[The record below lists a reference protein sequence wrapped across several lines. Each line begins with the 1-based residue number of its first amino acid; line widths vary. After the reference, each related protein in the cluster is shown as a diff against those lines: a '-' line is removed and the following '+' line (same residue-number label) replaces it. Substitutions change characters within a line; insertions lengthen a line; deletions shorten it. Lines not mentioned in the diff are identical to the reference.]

1 MRKHSITAALF
12 MAMAAAS
19 VKAMAPLSITCEAK
33 DGKAMIRLVGR
44 ITDWQNSADE
54 FQQKVDSLV
63 NAGVRDAHVYIRTQG
78 GNVFEANEISNILD
92 KFPGNI
98 TGSGGS
104 MVASAGTAIAIR
116 LKSFTMAK
124 NGMWMYHKPSALL
137 EGNEDQVAS
146 ELKALKDLTNQ
157 YRTLYAEKTGLKEEE
172 IEKRWAKGDV
182 WLTAQEAKDQGFID
196 GITDAEELPEEDVK
210 AMTEMGAPKDKLKI
224 AASAAPTKQ
233 PTMTIEAMR
242 AALGMPATATEAE
255 ITARANELRT
265 AEANAKTAEQAR
277 RTAEVK
283 ALIDKAI
290 TEKRITEAHRKG
302 FEAKFSADFDA
313 TKAELEAIA
322 PVVSM
327 AAAAAPAAAAA
338 EVATK
343 GREAWDYDKWAINDM
358 KGLTALM
365 RSDKQEDKD
374 KFTALYEAKYGR
386 KPELK

>member
-1 MRKHSITAALF
+1 
-12 MAMAAAS
+12 
-19 VKAMAPLSITCEAK
+19 
-33 DGKAMIRLVGR
+33 MIRLVGR

-124 NGMWMYHKPSALL
+124 NGMWMYHKPSALF

-157 YRTLYAEKTGLKEEE
+157 YRTLYAEKTGLKEDEV
-172 IEKRWAKGDV
+172 EKRWAKGDV

-224 AASAAPTKQ
+224 AASAAPIKPT
-233 PTMTIEAMR
+233 TMTIEAMR

-255 ITARANELRT
+255 IIARANELRT

-313 TKAELEAIA
+313 TKAELEAIT

-338 EVATK
+338 DVATK

-374 KFTALYEAKYGR
+374 KFIALYEAKYGR